1 MKVRMVEKKL
11 DVDDGGEWWIP
22 LMWMFDAD
30 EGGEDCDDG
39 GEGRCLMKW
48 IVLLEK
54 EGVS

>member
-1 MKVRMVEKKL
+1 MVEKKL

-22 LMWMFDAD
+22 LIGMSILL
-30 EGGEDCDDG
+30 EGGKDCDCG

-48 IVLLEK
+48 IVMLEK